1 MELLQFVQKGLP
13 DDLPSDA
20 RLLVALSGGADS
32 VCLLLALSQLGYR
45 VEALHCNFELRGSE
59 SDADEAFCR
68 RLCRTKSIPISV
80 RHFRT
85 RSYAQRHA
93 MSLEMAARRL
103 RYDWFADMALERSAA
118 AVCVA
123 HHRDDN
129 IETMLLNLI
138 RGTGIRG
145 ITGMNPRSVQ
155 DGMIVLRPMLSLS
168 RTDIESWLRACGQS
182 WVTDSTNLK
191 ADAAQ
196 RNLIRLR
203 VLPLLEEMNPRVR
216 ETLAEDILRFREVE
230 ALYSAAVDK
239 ELSQVVVG
247 NEADVA
253 RIHDSTSPRTLLQEW
268 LYNIGFNSAQ
278 INDIYEGLDG
288 DSGRVWQSG
297 THRLLRDRG
306 RLILQKKEKSPSQ
319 GNPTSRMIQ
328 NKFVVAGEV
337 VLPLDGLFTA
347 SSDVRLLIRRQ
358 AVSSSDFVIPRD
370 CRSACFDLEKLELPL
385 IIRRL
390 REGDRMQP
398 FGFEG
403 TRLVSDI
410 LTDRK
415 LSLFEKERQLVVL
428 SGERIVW
435 IVGQRASAGFEV
447 DESTRHVMT
456 ITML

>member
-253 RIHDSTSPRTLLQEW
+253 RIHDSTAPRTLLHVC
-268 LYNIGFNSAQ
+268 LYTIG
-278 INDIYEGLDG
+278 ID
-288 DSGRVWQSG
+288 
-297 THRLLRDRG
+297 
-306 RLILQKKEKSPSQ
+306 
-319 GNPTSRMIQ
+319 
-328 NKFVVAGEV
+328 
-337 VLPLDGLFTA
+337 
-347 SSDVRLLIRRQ
+347 
-358 AVSSSDFVIPRD
+358 
-370 CRSACFDLEKLELPL
+370 
-385 IIRRL
+385 
-390 REGDRMQP
+390 
-398 FGFEG
+398 
-403 TRLVSDI
+403 
-410 LTDRK
+410 
-415 LSLFEKERQLVVL
+415 
-428 SGERIVW
+428 
-435 IVGQRASAGFEV
+435 
-447 DESTRHVMT
+447 
-456 ITML
+456 